1 MGVAGVN
8 NLSQALEV
16 LANECNKSSCIDL
29 RFMIDSALV
38 SGCYIRVG

>member
-8 NLSQALEV
+8 NLSQTLEV

-29 RFMIDSALV
+29 RFMLDGALV
-38 SGCYIRVG
+38 SGCYMPAG